1 MTGSSFIFSG
11 ISGKIEICLTIP
23 SFLDIMGS
31 VTNAGTVR
39 QERCR
44 DIPAWV
50 TAGQGQHPV
59 LCVFAKERLQ
69 KYFDF
74 FVLQTE
80 RFLLHRIKFSCR
92 FLICVSNGFR
102 ICNRNLK
109 FGYLSFFRFLRF
121 RYQENAK
128 VRQFCIEK
136 HSRMV
141 YNRCC
146 SKCVYRCLKRM
157 HIHHIHFE
165 FGQRAD
171 TGFLTER
178 PVSLTECF
186 ATF

>member
-80 RFLLHRIKFSCR
+80 RFLLHRIKFS
-92 FLICVSNGFR
+92 FSA
-102 ICNRNLK
+102 
-109 FGYLSFFRFLRF
+109 LSP
-121 RYQENAK
+121 
-128 VRQFCIEK
+128 VRQ
-136 HSRMV
+136 S
-141 YNRCC
+141 
-146 SKCVYRCLKRM
+146 L
-157 HIHHIHFE
+157 
-165 FGQRAD
+165 
-171 TGFLTER
+171 FLAA
-178 PVSLTECF
+178 F
-186 ATF
+186 

>member
-1 MTGSSFIFSG
+1 M
-11 ISGKIEICLTIP
+11 
-23 SFLDIMGS
+23 LDNPVLFGY
-31 VTNAGTVR
+31 NGFCDKCRTVR

-44 DIPAWV
+44 DVPAWV
-50 TAGQGQHPV
+50 TSGQGQHPV

-80 RFLLHRIKFSCR
+80 RFLLHRIKFSFSAPVSRETEPFSCR

-146 SKCVYRCLKRM
+146 SKCVYRCLKQM

>member
-1 MTGSSFIFSG
+1 MQGRFGRNGAGIFRHGSPLG
-11 ISGKIEICLTIP
+11 
-23 SFLDIMGS
+23 
-31 VTNAGTVR
+31 
-39 QERCR
+39 R
-44 DIPAWV
+44 DSIRFCA
-50 TAGQGQHPV
+50 
-59 LCVFAKERLQ
+59 FLQ
-69 KYFDF
+69 KSAYRNIF
-74 FVLQTE
+74 FFSSVSRETE
-80 RFLLHRIKFSCR
+80 PFSCR

>member
-1 MTGSSFIFSG
+1 MQGRFG
-11 ISGKIEICLTIP
+11 RNG
-23 SFLDIMGS
+23 
-31 VTNAGTVR
+31 AGTFR
-39 QERCR
+39 HESPLGRESIRFC
-44 DIPAWV
+44 A
-50 TAGQGQHPV
+50 
-59 LCVFAKERLQ
+59 FLQ
-69 KYFDF
+69 KSAYRNILIFCSTNGTLSAAQDKIF
-74 FVLQTE
+74 FFSSVSHETE
-80 RFLLHRIKFSCR
+80 PFSCR